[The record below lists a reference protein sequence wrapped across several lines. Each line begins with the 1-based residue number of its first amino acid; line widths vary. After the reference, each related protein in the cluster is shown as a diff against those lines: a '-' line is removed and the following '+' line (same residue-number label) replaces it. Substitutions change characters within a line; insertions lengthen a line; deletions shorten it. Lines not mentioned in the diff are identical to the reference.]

1 MVGRYELVAVDKNKK
16 GKIIAS
22 KNNKKLTLQEAD
34 IFTSLFQDKNELAY
48 YLCSKGY
55 IDETP
60 EMFVLLYHTNKKSR
74 YLNCL
79 YKENNDIIKIAKASK
94 ENNKV
99 NIYNSLFGK
108 LLSYLIRNADNEFIE
123 YAYHYKYINKYVIM
137 FLVSS

>member
-99 NIYNSLFGK
+99 NIYNSLVNY
-108 LLSYLIRNADNEFIE
+108 YLI
-123 YAYHYKYINKYVIM
+123 
-137 FLVSS
+137 

>member
-48 YLCSKGY
+48 YLYSKGY

-60 EMFVLLYHTNKKSR
+60 
-74 YLNCL
+74 
-79 YKENNDIIKIAKASK
+79 
-94 ENNKV
+94 
-99 NIYNSLFGK
+99 
-108 LLSYLIRNADNEFIE
+108 
-123 YAYHYKYINKYVIM
+123 
-137 FLVSS
+137 